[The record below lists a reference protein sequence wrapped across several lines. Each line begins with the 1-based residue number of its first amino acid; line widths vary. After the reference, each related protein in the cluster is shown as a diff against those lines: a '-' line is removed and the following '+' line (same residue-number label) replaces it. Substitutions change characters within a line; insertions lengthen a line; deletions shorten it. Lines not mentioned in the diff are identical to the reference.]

1 MATKAAAK
9 PKHSP
14 ITPSPSGRTLRVNP
28 KVIDPEAQTR
38 KGEGPK
44 PFLDENFVAEQVR
57 QIIEKLGVSATAEV
71 SRMDKT
77 FTVDISSSDS
87 SLLIGK
93 YGVNLDSLQFIL
105 AVRIKTLTGE
115 EDFEIFVDI
124 DGWRRQKEDKLKN
137 MALSVADEVAKSGK
151 PESLFNLKASER
163 RVIHTVL
170 TDHPKVQTIS
180 EGEGLDRY
188 LVIKPK

>member
-1 MATKAAAK
+1 MAVSKAKKTEK
-9 PKHSP
+9 P
-14 ITPSPSGRTLRVNP
+14 I
-28 KVIDPEAQTR
+28 
-38 KGEGPK
+38 
-44 PFLDENFVAEQVR
+44 LDENFVAEQVR

-71 SRMDKT
+71 SRVDNSY
-77 FTVDISSSDS
+77 TVDISSNDS

-93 YGVNLDSLQFIL
+93 YGVNLDSFQFIL

-124 DGWRRQKEDKLKN
+124 DGWRRQKEDKLKS
-137 MALSVADEVAKSGK
+137 MALSVAEEVAKSGK

-163 RVIHTVL
+163 RVIHAVL